1 MTYEQT
7 KHLKSEDFKRLCGVR
22 PETKAQMV
30 AVMLEQATRKRKPGR
45 PNKLSIEDQLLLSLE
60 YWREYRTVTNTLVSL
75 GESMNRKPIASSAT
89 SKRP

>member
-22 PETKAQMV
+22 PETEAQMV
-30 AVMLEQATRKRKPGR
+30 AVMQEQATRKRKPGR

-60 YWREYRTVTNTLVSL
+60 YWREYRTYFHIGQSWLVD
-75 GESMNRKPIASSAT
+75 ES
-89 SKRP
+89 